1 MSNLTQK
8 EQCTRGCMFGGAGVG
23 LAVLVLLWLIVG
35 YGFLMSAVFAVMLG
49 AVAIVVLSY
58 LFCNKPDAVVST
70 PPAAAPADTGY
81 SATPVEDATPAAAPK
96 SDAAPV
102 AAPSKA
108 PAKEAFSGIKPSKEL
123 KGEKELAERKGTYKY
138 EAPKSTAPQS
148 ATAKPVDQAAVPAAF
163 ATLPDDD
170 DGDVAESQ
178 PEILTAART
187 GGADNLKLISGVGP
201 KLEETLN
208 ELGFYHFDQI
218 AKWGPAEIAWV
229 DARVRFKGRIVRDN
243 WMDQARIL
251 AEGGETEFSSRNKK

>member
-8 EQCTRGCMFGGAGVG
+8 EQCTRGCMFGGAGFG
-23 LAVLVLLWLIVG
+23 LAVLVLLWLIIG

-70 PPAAAPADTGY
+70 PPAAAPADTGV

-108 PAKEAFSGIKPSKEL
+108 PAKVAFSGIKPSKEL
-123 KGEKELAERKGTYKY
+123 KGEKELAERKGVYKY